1 MMKKTRLL
9 VLTALLGGGV
19 LMSTSANAFMGPFNP
34 WNWDRGWG
42 GYGPYGYPGYG
53 YTPYGYGYPGWGA
66 PGYGYSPYG
75 YAPYGAAYPYAYPGT
90 YGYPTAQPAE
100 KKSD

>member
-19 LMSTSANAFMGPFNP
+19 LLSTSANAFWGPFSP
-34 WNWDRGWG
+34 WNWDRGWN
-42 GYGPYGYPGYG
+42 GYSPYGYPGYG
-53 YTPYGYGYPGWGA
+53 YAPYGYGYPG
-66 PGYGYSPYG
+66 YG
-75 YAPYGAAYPYAYPGT
+75 YAPFGMAPFGGTYPYAYPGA
-90 YGYPTAQPAE
+90 YGYPAVQPPPPSS